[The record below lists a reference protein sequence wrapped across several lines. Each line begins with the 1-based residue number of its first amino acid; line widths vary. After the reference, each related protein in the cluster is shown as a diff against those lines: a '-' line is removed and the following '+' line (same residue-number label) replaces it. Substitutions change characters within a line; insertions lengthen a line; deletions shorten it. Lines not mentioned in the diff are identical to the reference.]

1 MKIEKVKNYNQKLLA
16 VLGTIGA
23 IFLVVAL
30 IAFISIMIQEYR
42 STNYYDDVET
52 GILSDEKIEK
62 LQQENKREQ
71 VISFETPILIDT
83 LNSVYIIPVSH
94 KTLNEKE
101 DINGILNAFSS
112 SDEFYE
118 KSDSRYSGGFYG
130 VFNNVIVYNPNKG
143 TNNKLFD
150 GRVNFNDI
158 KTEYFENEILLLIKA
173 SEKDT
178 YKDGVINLKDFK
190 SLYIYSFSQNKMKKI
205 GIDGMDVYNYK
216 FINNSKNL
224 VIGFGIDKNDDGQY
238 EEYNEPTVIK
248 KYDFESGLLTDII
261 DKKIITDLQK
271 TLEGTEK

>member
-23 IFLVVAL
+23 IFLVVGL
-30 IAFISIMIQEYR
+30 IAFISILIREYR
-42 STNYYDDVET
+42 WSSYDDDET
-52 GILSDEKIEK
+52 GILSDEKIET
-62 LQQENKREQ
+62 LQKENKREQ
-71 VISFETPILIDT
+71 VISFETPKLIDT
-83 LNSVYIIPVSH
+83 LKSTYIIPVAH
-94 KTLNEKE
+94 KNLNEKE
-101 DINGILNAFSS
+101 DINGLLNAYSS

-118 KSDSRYSGGFYG
+118 KPDSRYSGGFYG
-130 VFNNVIVYNPNKG
+130 AFHNVILYNANDG

-150 GRVNFNDI
+150 SRVNFNDI
-158 KTEYFENEILLLIKA
+158 KTEYFDKEILMLIKA

-190 SLYIYSFSQNKMKKI
+190 SLYIYSFSQNKMKKV

-224 VIGFGIDKNDDGQY
+224 VIGFGIDKNSDGQY
-238 EEYNEPTVIK
+238 EEHNEPTILK
-248 KYDFESGLLTDII
+248 KYDFEKGLLTDII
-261 DKKIITDLQK
+261 DKKISVDLQK

>member
-23 IFLVVAL
+23 VFLVVAL
-30 IAFISIMIQEYR
+30 IAFISILIKEYR
-42 STNYYDDVET
+42 WSNYDDDET
-52 GILSDEKIEK
+52 GILSDEKIEI
-62 LQQENKREQ
+62 LQKENKREQ
-71 VISFETPILIDT
+71 VISFETPKLIDT
-83 LNSVYIIPVSH
+83 LNSTYIIPVSH

-101 DINGILNAFSS
+101 DINGLLNAYSS

-118 KSDSRYSGGFYG
+118 KSDSRYSGGYYG
-130 VFNNVIVYNPNKG
+130 AFNNVILYNPNEG

-150 GRVNFNDI
+150 TRVNFNDI
-158 KTEYFENEILLLIKA
+158 KTEYFDKEIFMLIKA
-173 SEKDT
+173 AEKDT

-190 SLYIYSFSQNKMKKI
+190 SLYIYSFNQNKMKKV
-205 GIDGMDVYNYK
+205 GIDGMDVYNYR

-224 VIGFGIDKNDDGQY
+224 VIGFGIDKNADGKY
-238 EEYNEPTVIK
+238 EEYNEPTILK

-261 DKKIITDLQK
+261 DAKISADLQK

>member
-30 IAFISIMIQEYR
+30 IAFISIVIQEYR
-42 STNYYDDVET
+42 RSSYNDVET

-62 LQQENKREQ
+62 LQKENKREQ
-71 VISFETPILIDT
+71 VISFETPKLIDT
-83 LNSVYIIPVSH
+83 LNSVYIIPISH

-101 DINGILNAFSS
+101 DINGLLNAYSS

-118 KSDSRYSGGFYG
+118 KSDSRYSGRFYG
-130 VFNNVIVYNPNKG
+130 AFNNIIIYNPNKG

-150 GRVNFNDI
+150 GRVNFNDL
-158 KTEYFENEILLLIKA
+158 KTEYFDKEILLLIKA

-190 SLYIYSFSQNKMKKI
+190 SLYIYSFSQNQMQKV

-224 VIGFGIDKNDDGQY
+224 VIEFGIDKNDDGQY
-238 EEYNEPTVIK
+238 EHYNEPTIIR
-248 KYDFESGLLTDII
+248 KYDFESGQLTDII
-261 DKKIITDLQK
+261 DEKMSADLQK